1 MITRVENACS
11 IHCDHCQ
18 RQLSI
23 NNVNIFLS
31 QEFAHCICD
40 VKGWKRIMD
49 SPFYGNVHLCPECL
63 SLPWG
68 EVLPTLP
75 TAPQVVRSPLAEY
88 AVKVKKMRDKQRL
101 SLKTNSSRVLEDCS
115 RLEQEIDEI
124 TSNIL
129 NHQ

>member
-1 MITRVENACS
+1 
-11 IHCDHCQ
+11 
-18 RQLSI
+18 
-23 NNVNIFLS
+23 
-31 QEFAHCICD
+31 
-40 VKGWKRIMD
+40 MD

>member
-1 MITRVENACS
+1 MITRVENAYR

-18 RQLSI
+18 RELSI
-23 NNVNIFLS
+23 NNVNVFLS
-31 QEFAHCICD
+31 QEFANSICD

-49 SPFYGNVHLCPECL
+49 RPFYGNVHLCPYCL
-63 SLPWG
+63 LLPWN

-75 TAPQVVRSPLAEY
+75 TVTPVVRSPLAEF
-88 AVKVKKMRDKQRL
+88 AVKVKKMRDIQRL
-101 SLKTNSSRVLEDCS
+101 SLKTNSIRVLDDCS
-115 RLEQEIDEI
+115 RLEQEVDEI